1 MQPNYYIQASQ
12 LIGGGTPLN
21 YTLTLN
27 PNGGTASS
35 NGNKLTVTLNS
46 QNYNAISS
54 WLPSRSGYTFKGFYN
69 ATSGGTQVYNASGV
83 LLMMEPIGKAEFGF
97 ILEM

>member
-1 MQPNYYIQASQ
+1 MQ
-12 LIGGGTPLN
+12 LVHG
-21 YTLTLN
+21 
-27 PNGGTASS
+27 
-35 NGNKLTVTLNS
+35 
-46 QNYNAISS
+46 
-54 WLPSRSGYTFKGFYN
+54 LPSRSGYTFKGFYN